1 MSRKMLEVIDAH
13 KDFVVRKNF
22 FGKPKAFLKAVDG
35 VSVYVNE
42 GEIVGLVGESGCG
55 KSTLGRVILKLLE
68 PTSGKIVFDGND
80 ISGLSAD
87 EMIPLREQ
95 MQLIFQDPYASL
107 NPRKTV
113 FEAISAPLKVFGMTD
128 EEPIR
133 KRVLEMM
140 HKAGLTDEFLYKYP
154 HEMSGGQRQRVIIAR
169 AMILNPKFVV
179 CDEPVSALD
188 VSVRAQILNLMRKM
202 QQDTS
207 TSYLFISHDL
217 SVVRYLCDR
226 IYVMYLGKIVEEAPK
241 DELFSHPVHPYTKAL
256 LDAIPL
262 PDVKTRREKRILQ
275 GDVPS
280 PMNPPSG
287 CRFHP
292 RCPFATEKCVSE
304 NPALTCIGE
313 NHFIACWNFEK

>member
-1 MSRKMLEVIDAH
+1 MLVARVLGKEGMKSHCVI
-13 KDFVVRKNF
+13 
-22 FGKPKAFLKAVDG
+22 
-35 VSVYVNE
+35 E
-42 GEIVGLVGESGCG
+42 
-55 KSTLGRVILKLLE
+55 
-68 PTSGKIVFDGND
+68 
-80 ISGLSAD
+80 
-87 EMIPLREQ
+87 
-95 MQLIFQDPYASL
+95 FQFY
-107 NPRKTV
+107 K
-113 FEAISAPLKVFGMTD
+113 
-128 EEPIR
+128 R

-256 LDAIPL
+256 LDAI
-262 PDVKTRREKRILQ
+262 
-275 GDVPS
+275 
-280 PMNPPSG
+280 
-287 CRFHP
+287 
-292 RCPFATEKCVSE
+292 
-304 NPALTCIGE
+304 LTSLE
-313 NHFIACWNFEK
+313 